1 MFYHLQQKHSIL
13 NDYNKELINTYQQ
26 IKTNVA
32 QVEQALNEYENTEE
46 KFYEIRNMDRNPIN
60 FMFLK

>member
-13 NDYNKELINTYQQ
+13 NDYNKKLINTYQQ

-46 KFYEIRNMDRNPIN
+46 KF
-60 FMFLK
+60 L